1 MLVFNEQHLLAV
13 CSNEPSL
20 SLNYDYFTTLGGDVE
35 IRRVGGLALRHGI
48 REFVLFV
55 LKRDAFAREICG
67 EALFKPRPPSILNCV
82 LS

>member
-20 SLNYDYFTTLGGDVE
+20 GLNYDYFTTLGGDVE

-48 REFVLFV
+48 RQLVLFI
-55 LKRDAFAREICG
+55 LERDAFARKVG
-67 EALFKPRPPSILNCV
+67 GDTLFEA
-82 LS
+82 